1 MIINKAI
8 QAVNSLVNIVP
19 LLGGSTYRK
28 DYDEAVNLVEYLLEH
43 EPDSPLVDMLAA
55 KIEAYEDSASEFA
68 AFNERIATGSTGVA
82 VLRTL
87 MEQQGLKQTDFV
99 EEIGQRSLVSRI
111 LKGERS
117 LTLDHMRKLAARFGL
132 PVSTFID

>member
-1 MIINKAI
+1 M
-8 QAVNSLVNIVP
+8 SNIA
-19 LLGGSTYRK
+19 RK
-28 DYDEAVNLVEYLLEH
+28 EYDEAVKLVEFLVEH

-55 KIEAYEDSASEFA
+55 KIDAYEDTAPEFA
-68 AFNERIATGSTGVA
+68 AFNERTSKGSTGVA

-87 MEQQGLKQTDFV
+87 MEQQGLKQTDFA

-111 LKGERS
+111 LKGERT

-132 PVSTFID
+132 PVSVFVD